1 MMNLAKI
8 SLVILTIA
16 SAAFPLSARAAD
28 APADFTPR
36 QFRVNYWLAPTKH
49 IVVQAKVNGHG
60 PFNFIL
66 DTGAP
71 HTFISA
77 DAARA
82 ANVTVV
88 KPPQEGRIAKLEI
101 LGGGPTF
108 FNFATGIDDPN
119 QFQLRTINSAMPA
132 NRKIS
137 GFIGCAMIGRYRLDI
152 DYTQPFMIW
161 TELLPRPL
169 RADDT
174 PEVRAAIAADAAK
187 PSPLSAAR
195 PGYLGV
201 ELDTSVAP
209 FRVTAVHKGSPAEI
223 AGVRVGDALTSIGN
237 RELKTTAD
245 LAAASAQVTE
255 DTSVTL
261 KVLRGR
267 ESLTVTAKAAAGF

>member
-1 MMNLAKI
+1 MTPLGKICLA
-8 SLVILTIA
+8 ILATA
-16 SAAFPLSARAAD
+16 SAAFPLLACAAD
-28 APADFTPR
+28 APADFSPR

-49 IVVQAKVNGHG
+49 IVVQAKVNGQG

-82 ANVTVV
+82 ANVAIV
-88 KPPQEGRIAKLEI
+88 KPPQEGRIASLEI

-161 TELLPRPL
+161 TELQPRPL

-174 PEVRAAIAADAAK
+174 PEIRAAIAADAAK
-187 PSPLSAAR
+187 PSPLAAAR
-195 PGYLGV
+195 PGYLGI
-201 ELDTSVAP
+201 ELDTAIAP
-209 FRVTAVHKGSPAEI
+209 FRIIAIHKNSPAEL
-223 AGVRVGDALTSIGN
+223 AGIRVGDFLTSIAN
-237 RELKTTAD
+237 RELKTPAD
-245 LAAASAQVTE
+245 LAAASSQVTE
-255 DTSVTL
+255 DATITL
-261 KVLRGR
+261 RILRGR
-267 ESLTVTAKAAAGF
+267 EPLTFTTKAAAGF